1 MSRTIGTTLVVM
13 AALGLVAGGGSLWAA
28 QHLST
33 ELLQPQSFVVAGM
46 ASDPR
51 AAYGAPYS
59 SVTVDGPLGALPA
72 WLVRSTGDTWVV
84 VVHGLGAPR
93 AEALP
98 VMRIAWRLHLP
109 ALAISYRN
117 DPDAPPS
124 HDGLVHLG
132 ADEWRDLEAAVR
144 FAQQHGARHVVLVGY
159 SMGATIVCE
168 FMRQSPL
175 RSLTVAAVLDA
186 PVLDWKGT
194 LERLAAR
201 RGLPGPITSLA
212 ERLIEQR
219 IGVHLEA
226 LNELHSLGWLKVP
239 TLIFEGRQDT
249 TVPIEDGIR
258 LAAARPRL
266 VHLVMLPNARHA
278 DGWRS
283 DPARYSAAVRRLL
296 LMAARPPSRP
306 PGRLRTPP
314 LLLACAGPQTVGR
327 AWWSSAPLQPAH
339 RTVCPVPAGGYLRR
353 RPDALV

>member
-1 MSRTIGTTLVVM
+1 VSRTISTMLVMM

-28 QHLST
+28 QRLST
-33 ELLQPQSFVVAGM
+33 ELLQPQPFVVAGV

-51 AAYGAPYS
+51 AAFGAPYS
-59 SVTVDGPLGALPA
+59 TVTVEGPLGAMPA
-72 WLVRSTGDTWVV
+72 WLVRGTGDTWVV

-124 HDGLVHLG
+124 DDGLVHLG
-132 ADEWRDLEAAVR
+132 AEEWRDLEAAVR
-144 FAQQHGARHVVLVGY
+144 FAQQHGAHHVVLVGY

-175 RSLTVAAVLDA
+175 RSLAVAAVLDS

-194 LERLAAR
+194 LEQLAER
-201 RGLPGPITSLA
+201 RGLPGPITRLA
-212 ERLIEQR
+212 ERLIERR
-219 IGVHLEA
+219 IGVDLGA
-226 LNELHSLGWLKVP
+226 LDEVRSHGWLRVP

-249 TVPIEDGIR
+249 TVPIGDGLR

-266 VHLVMLPNARHA
+266 VHLVLLPHAHHA
-278 DGWRS
+278 DGWQS
-283 DPARYSAAVRRLL
+283 DPARYRATVRRLL
-296 LMAARPPSRP
+296 LMAATP
-306 PGRLRTPP
+306 PGH
-314 LLLACAGPQTVGR
+314 G
-327 AWWSSAPLQPAH
+327 
-339 RTVCPVPAGGYLRR
+339 
-353 RPDALV
+353 